1 MLVRGRG
8 RDLPALALVAAR
20 AMARRPFG
28 AVFGWPLAVLGWPV
42 WLALLILLSRHL
54 WRLERRA
61 VIAIHAPADSRFP
74 AWHLLGAPLVIG
86 TAMGVSLVL
95 WPPSFWLGV
104 GSVATFLV
112 VYAGLYPGRL
122 VAGPRV
128 TQARPPLRISLAAS
142 VHRGSGLLHCARVH
156 VTAGY
161 PSLPGPVRPGPQ
173 SVDELV
179 AVVHEGDEPVV
190 DRADHQLDGGCL
202 RQPSCDDPAHR
213 TPVLADDVPTPGCRG
228 RRP

>member
-1 MLVRGRG
+1 MLVRARG

-28 AVFGWPLAVLGWPV
+28 AVVGWPLAVLGWPV

-61 VIAIHAPADSRFP
+61 VIAIHAPEDLRFP
-74 AWHLLGAPLVIG
+74 AWQLLGAPLVIG

-95 WPPSFWLGV
+95 WPPAFWLGV

-142 VHRGSGLLHCARVH
+142 AHRGAGLLHCARVH
-156 VTAGY
+156 VTARY
-161 PSLPGPVRPGPQ
+161 PSMPMELDAR
-173 SVDELV
+173 DRDLV
-179 AVVHEGDEPVV
+179 ALYSRMLPVSQV
-190 DRADHQLDGGCL
+190 TLG
-202 RQPSCDDPAHR
+202 
-213 TPVLADDVPTPGCRG
+213 RG
-228 RRP
+228 RMIGTIPSGEG